1 MDLQGQRVVV
11 LGGTSGI
18 GLATAEAAAR
28 QGAVV
33 TVASS
38 RQSSVDRAL
47 TRLPGGSDGRVVDLA
62 DTRAVA
68 ALFDELGEFDHLV
81 YTAGEPMTLMPLD
94 TLDLDA
100 ARHFFTLR
108 YFGALT
114 AVRAAVPHLRK
125 DGSITLTT
133 GVAKDRPGP
142 GWAVAASICGAMEAL
157 TKALA
162 VELAPIRV
170 NVVSPGVV
178 RSPLWSAMGEAD
190 RERMYAEIGGAI
202 PAGRVGEVEDIARAY
217 VFLMTEPFATGTVLT
232 VDGGSVLV

>member
-1 MDLQGQRVVV
+1 
-11 LGGTSGI
+11 
-18 GLATAEAAAR
+18 AAR

-47 TRLPGGSDGRVVDLA
+47 TRLPGGSGGRVVDLS
-62 DTRAVA
+62 DSRAVA

-81 YTAGEPMTLMPLD
+81 YSAGEPLTLMPLD
-94 TLDLDA
+94 TLDLDT
-100 ARHFFTLR
+100 ARSFFTLR
-108 YFGALT
+108 SFGALA

-133 GVAKDRPGP
+133 GVAKDRPDP

-178 RSPLWSAMGEAD
+178 RSPLWSAM
-190 RERMYAEIGGAI
+190 
-202 PAGRVGEVEDIARAY
+202 
-217 VFLMTEPFATGTVLT
+217 
-232 VDGGSVLV
+232 